1 MPVSPLE
8 FRYGRPETKAIFDER
23 NRLQRLLDVE
33 AALARAHAK
42 LGHIPQSD
50 ADIVSKAA
58 DVRYVTVERVKEIED
73 EIHHDIMAVVK
84 ALTEQCGSAGRYIHM
99 GATSND
105 IIDTA
110 NALQIKE
117 GLGIVLD
124 GLKEL
129 HKTLC
134 TLAERYRNTI
144 MLGRTHGQYAVPV
157 TFGLKMAV
165 FAEET
170 YRHIVR
176 LEGAIPRIAV
186 GKMMGAVGTG
196 ASYGPDALKIQ
207 ELVMKDLGIGYETAA
222 TQLVGRD
229 RYAEMVS
236 ILVNIA
242 TSLEKFSTEVRNLQ
256 RPEIAEVSEAFDSKK
271 QVGSS
276 TMAHKRNPIT
286 AENICG
292 LARIIRS
299 FIIPAY
305 EDNVLWHER
314 DLTNSSA
321 ERFVIPYTIILTDDI
336 IRKAVKVFSNLNIHE
351 ENMIRNLEA
360 TRGMIMAESV
370 MLSLTGAGM
379 GRQEAHELIRQLSME
394 AEEKQA
400 HLKDVLMASEEVRKY
415 LSVEEIEKAMDYRNY
430 TGVAGEIV
438 DRAVE
443 HCKNLT

>member
-8 FRYGRPETKAIFDER
+8 FRYGRPETKAIFDEEM
-23 NRLQRLLDVE
+23 RLQRLLDVE

-50 ADIVSKAA
+50 ADIITKAA
-58 DVRYVTVERVKEIED
+58 DVKYVTVERVKEIED
-73 EIHHDIMAVVK
+73 EIHHDIMAVVR

-117 GLGIVLD
+117 GLEIVLD

-129 HKTLC
+129 HGTLC
-134 TLAERYRNTI
+134 TLAERYRDTI

-165 FAEET
+165 FAEEI

-196 ASYGPDALKIQ
+196 ASYGKDALRIQ
-207 ELVMKDLGIGYETAA
+207 ELVMEDLGIGYETAA

-256 RPEIAEVSEAFDSKK
+256 RPEINEAAEAFDLKK

-276 TMAHKRNPIT
+276 TMAHKKNPIT

-336 IRKAVKVFSNLNIHE
+336 IRKAVKVFSNLSVHE
-351 ENMIRNLEA
+351 DNMIKNLEA
-360 TRGMIMAESV
+360 TNGMIMAESV
-370 MLSLTGAGM
+370 MLALTDAGM
-379 GRQEAHELIRQLSME
+379 GRQEAHELVRQLSME
-394 AEEKQA
+394 AVEKGA
-400 HLKDVLMASEEVRKY
+400 HLKDVLMASEAVKKY
-415 LSVEEIEKAMDYRNY
+415 LSPEAIDKAMDYRNY

-443 HCKNLT
+443 RCKSG

>member
-8 FRYGRPETKAIFDER
+8 FRYGRPETKAIFDEKT
-23 NRLQRLLDVE
+23 RLQRLLDVE

-50 ADIVSKAA
+50 ADIITRAA
-58 DVRYVTVERVKEIED
+58 DVRYVTLERAKEIES

-110 NALQIKE
+110 NALQIRD
-117 GLGIVLD
+117 GLNIVLD

-134 TLAERYRNTI
+134 FLAERYRDTI
-144 MLGRTHGQYAVPV
+144 MLGRTHGQYAVPI

-165 FAEET
+165 FAEEI

-176 LEGAIPRIAV
+176 LESGIPRIAV

-196 ASYGPDALKIQ
+196 ASYGKDALRIQ
-207 ELVMKDLGIGYETAA
+207 ELVMKDLGIGYETAS

-256 RPEIAEVSEAFDSKK
+256 RPEINEVAEAFDSKK

-276 TMAHKRNPIT
+276 TMAHKKNPIT

-299 FIIPAY
+299 FTIPAY

-336 IRKAVKVFSNLNIHE
+336 IQKAVRLFSNLNVHE
-351 ENMIRNLEA
+351 DVMLQNLEA
-360 TRGMIMAESV
+360 TQGIIMAESV
-370 MLSLTGAGM
+370 MLALTEAGM
-379 GRQEAHELIRQLSME
+379 GRQEAHELVRQLSME
-394 AEEKQA
+394 AEDKGVN
-400 HLKDVLMASEEVRKY
+400 LRDVLMASDDVRKY
-415 LSVEEIEKAMDYRNY
+415 LSEEGIKKALDYRNY
-430 TGVAGEIV
+430 TGAAGQIV

-443 HCKNLT
+443 RCK